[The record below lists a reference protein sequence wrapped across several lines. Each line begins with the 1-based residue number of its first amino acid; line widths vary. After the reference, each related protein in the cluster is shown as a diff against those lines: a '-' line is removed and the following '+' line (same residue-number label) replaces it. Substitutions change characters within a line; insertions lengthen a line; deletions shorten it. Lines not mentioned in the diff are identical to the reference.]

1 LINSYTS
8 LKICTFSFEFDATL
22 LLSPL
27 SLNQSF
33 ENMKKSIF
41 VILLMAL
48 VFSGFSQQIETRQ
61 VGSFRGVKSSQ
72 AIDVYL
78 KKGVKEEVKVE
89 VTSGKLSDVLTEV
102 TGNNLRIHMRDGSYK
117 RINVKVYV
125 TYVNLERISASSA
138 SNIFSDGSIKTA
150 TMTINASS
158 AGSVEVG
165 LESES
170 VVVDASSAGNIE
182 LNGKTKSL
190 EAESSSAGDVDA
202 YNLESEI
209 VSAQASSGGSVK
221 VSVSKELEGHASS
234 GGSIK
239 YRGNPTK
246 TNTGSSSGGS
256 VKKSN

>member
-1 LINSYTS
+1 LVNSYTNPKN
-8 LKICTFSFEFDATL
+8 LHLLAT
-22 LLSPL
+22 SMQPY
-27 SLNQSF
+27 SGASVFGSKFN
-33 ENMKKSIF
+33 NMKKSLF
-41 VILLMAL
+41 TILLVGFAL
-48 VFSGFSQQIETRQ
+48 GGFAQQIETRQ

-78 KKGVKEEVKVE
+78 KKGTKEDVKVE
-89 VTSGKLSDVLTEV
+89 VTGGKLSDVLTEV
-102 TGNNLRIHMRDGSYK
+102 SGNSLRIHMRDGSYK

-125 TYVNLERISASSA
+125 TYLNMEKISASSA
-138 SNIFSDGSIKTA
+138 SNVFSEGRIKA
-150 TMTINASS
+150 TSMTINASS

-165 LESES
+165 LEAES
-170 VVVDASSAGNIE
+170 VLVDASSAGNIQLE
-182 LNGKTKSL
+182 GKTKQL
-190 EAESSSAGDVDA
+190 EAEASSAGDVDA
-202 YNLESEI
+202 YDLESEI

-221 VSVSKELEGHASS
+221 ISVTKELDGHASS